1 MKRRKYK
8 SNGTKYQH
16 YTFTDYWLFFLTFMV
31 GMVAGLIL
39 CKWGAM

>member
-1 MKRRKYK
+1 MTRRKYK

-39 CKWGAM
+39 CKWVAM